1 MKPFLNEDFLLQ
13 TETAKRLYTEYAAS
27 MPIFDYHCHLP
38 VAEIAENK
46 NFENLTQ
53 IWLYGDHYK
62 WRAMRACGVDERFI
76 TGQASDFDKF
86 AAWAE
91 TVPKTL
97 RNPLYHWTHMELK
110 NPFGITDTLLNSD
123 TAKRIYDHCNEM
135 LKRDEF
141 STRGI
146 LQQMKVKAVCTTDDP
161 TYDLSHHRTIAEDES
176 FTIPIVPTFR
186 PDKAMA
192 IETPETFNAWT
203 DRLEAVSGVSI
214 HDFHS
219 FVEALRKRHD
229 AFHEAGCRSADH
241 GQEQPYAE
249 PFTEKELVSIFETVR
264 SGIAPGANNVL
275 KFKSAMLL
283 EVARMHAEKGW
294 VQQFHFGALRNAA
307 TRLFHQLGP
316 DTGFDSTGD
325 FEIAKPLAKFLDT
338 LDNENRL
345 AKTVLFNLNPSDND
359 LLASMAGNFQD
370 GSVPGKMQ
378 FGTAWWFNDQKLGME
393 AQINSLSNIGLLS
406 LFIGMTTDSR
416 SFLSYPRHDYFRRIL
431 CNLFGSEM
439 ESGELPDDMELIG
452 KTIQDICYTNAKEYF
467 ALPGVSA

>member
-1 MKPFLNEDFLLQ
+1 MKPFLSEDFLLE
-13 TETAKRLYTEYAAS
+13 TETAKTLYSDYAES

-38 VAEIAENK
+38 VEEIAENK
-46 NFENLTQ
+46 NFQNLTR

-62 WRAMRACGVDERFI
+62 WRAMRAYGIDEQLI
-76 TGQASDFDKF
+76 TGSASDFDKF
-86 AAWAE
+86 AAWAK

-110 NPFGITDTLLNSD
+110 NPFGINDTLLNPD
-123 TAKRIYDHCNEM
+123 TAKDIYDHCTEM
-135 LKRDEF
+135 LQRDDF

-146 LQQMKVKAVCTTDDP
+146 LKQMNVKAVCTTDDP
-161 TYDLSHHRTIAEDES
+161 TYDLSHHRRIEEDDS
-176 FTIPIVPTFR
+176 FSIPIVPTFR

-192 IETPETFNAWT
+192 IETPEVFNGWT
-203 DRLEAVSGVSI
+203 DQLEAASGLSI
-214 HDFHS
+214 NSYQS

-241 GQEQPYAE
+241 GQEHPYAE
-249 PFTEKELVSIFETVR
+249 PHTEKEIASVFESVR
-264 SGIAPGANNVL
+264 SGNKPSAQDVF

-294 VQQFHFGALRNAA
+294 VQQFHFGALRNAG

-325 FEIAKPLAKFLDT
+325 FEIARPLAKFLDT
-338 LDNENRL
+338 LDNEKRL

-378 FGTAWWFNDQKLGME
+378 FGTAWWFNDQKEGME
-393 AQINSLSNIGLLS
+393 RQINSLSNIGLLS

-431 CNLFGSEM
+431 CNLFGNEM
-439 ESGELPDDMELIG
+439 ENGELPHDLELIG
-452 KTIQDICYTNAKEYF
+452 KTIQDICYTNAQRYF
-467 ALPGVSA
+467 AVPGVCA